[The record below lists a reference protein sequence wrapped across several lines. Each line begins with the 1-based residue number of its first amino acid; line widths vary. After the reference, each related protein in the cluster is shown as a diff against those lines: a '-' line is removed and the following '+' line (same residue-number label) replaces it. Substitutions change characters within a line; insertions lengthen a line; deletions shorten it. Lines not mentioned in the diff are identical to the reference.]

1 MAFNGL
7 KIKNRKF
14 LPAFRVAAAAL
25 LIHAALLRVG
35 AVVAAIVARRRPR
48 ALAARML
55 ALIRALCS
63 LLHAHTPS
71 RNAKVGT
78 LNDELKATVFGSTFS
93 VSCSSFTLTSR
104 RAACTR
110 RVD

>member
-25 LIHAALLRVG
+25 LVHAALLRVR

-71 RNAKVGT
+71 PKRGSPQRR
-78 LNDELKATVFGSTFS
+78 NDELKTTVF
-93 VSCSSFTLTSR
+93 
-104 RAACTR
+104 
-110 RVD
+110 